1 MKASVCVAAVCS
13 AVFAAA
19 AGDGSARRADALP
32 ESVWNQSEW
41 ISAKDAKTLGEDARR
56 GWLAAP
62 GASYFRKKAVNAKA
76 VKRARWMTSGLGVYE
91 IAVNGRR
98 VGEEVLKPG
107 FTSAR
112 KTRLSF
118 TYDVTALV
126 DCRAGAENVF
136 SATSTSGW
144 WSDKVTGFAGRK
156 PAFRG
161 VVLIDYA
168 DGTSET
174 VPTRHDTWSGS
185 ANGPVAFSGIYD
197 GEGWDARIPEPVFAE
212 GETCE
217 KNGEFKGKVVP
228 SAGAE
233 VYRRDDLALD
243 LVEAYVW
250 KGVDGKEKRG
260 GKTVRHGV
268 VKKTRVYKKGE
279 KISLEPG
286 ETLVVD
292 FAQNSSAVPEFKFSA
307 AEGVT
312 LTCLPAEMLNDM
324 NGEASRGNDGPAGS
338 VYRRN
343 LRMSGGM
350 KMEYTFG
357 KSSGPV
363 VYSPR
368 FTFFGY
374 RYISVAATGK
384 VVIHS
389 VRSIPVTSVT
399 KAMETG
405 SLETGRAD
413 VNRLVANTYWGQLS
427 NYLSI
432 PTDCPQRNERLGWTA
447 DTQVFA
453 ETGSY
458 LADTRSFFAKWM
470 RDMRDSQHRDGAY
483 PSVAPSGP
491 YGGNHRRLGW
501 GDAGVIVPYTVW
513 RHFGEKSII
522 DDNWKSMT
530 RYMDMIESADN
541 WGGGSQYADW
551 LSFESFE
558 AHLKRKPGTE
568 SYWKYLGAC
577 YWLMDARMMGEMAA
591 ATGRKADAEKY
602 ARVAA
607 KVAADI
613 KAKWFSSPDGM
624 ISPEYRHMQT
634 PALFALKLGLVEG
647 EARAKTVAALKKN
660 FKDRGNC
667 LSTGFLGT
675 AILMDVLT
683 EAGLADLAYDV
694 LLNHGF
700 PGWLYSVDQG
710 ATTIWERWNSYTK
723 ENGFGDAG
731 MNSFNHYAYGA
742 VTAWMF
748 KTMAGIQAGP
758 EAGWDKFVLAPRP
771 DRRLGFCKASF
782 RTPKGGVIK
791 SRWRYEGGEWIWEF
805 TVPEGSVAE
814 VSVPGEK
821 GSPKTYAPGEYR
833 ISRKSPVSRKL

>member
-1 MKASVCVAAVCS
+1 MKELSCVAAVCS
-13 AVFAAA
+13 AVLVAA
-19 AGDGSARRADALP
+19 AGDGVAKKVDALP
-32 ESVWNQSEW
+32 EAVWKQSEW
-41 ISAKDAKTLGEDARR
+41 ISAKDANVLDEKGRE

-62 GASYFRKKAVNAKA
+62 GAASYFRKKIVNAKA

-91 IAVNGRR
+91 IAVNGRIA
-98 VGEEVLKPG
+98 GDEILKPG

-118 TYDVTALV
+118 TYDITAMLNAA
-126 DCRAGAENVF
+126 AGAENTF
-136 SATSTSGW
+136 SATATSGW
-144 WSDKVTGFAGRK
+144 WSDKVAAFAGKK

-161 VVLIDYA
+161 VIFLEYA
-168 DGTSET
+168 DGTSESI
-174 VPTRHDTWSGS
+174 PTRHDTWSGS
-185 ANGPVAFSGIYD
+185 AKGPIAFSGIYD
-197 GEGWDARIPEPVFAE
+197 GEGYDARVAEPVFAD
-212 GETCE
+212 GESCE
-217 KNGEFKGKVVP
+217 KNTEFKGKVVP
-228 SAGAE
+228 STGAE
-233 VYRRDDLALD
+233 TYRREDLVLEP
-243 LVEAYVW
+243 VEAYVW
-250 KGVDGKEKRG
+250 KGVDGKEKEGR
-260 GKTVRHGV
+260 KTVKHGV
-268 VKKTRVYKKGE
+268 VKKTRTYGKGDR
-279 KISLEPG
+279 ISLEPG

-312 LTCLPAEMLNDM
+312 VTCLPAEMLNDM
-324 NGEASRGNDGPAGS
+324 NGETSRGNDGPAGS

-363 VYSPR
+363 VHSPR

-374 RYISVAATGK
+374 RYISITATGK
-384 VVIHS
+384 VDIHS
-389 VRSIPVTSVT
+389 IRSIPVTSVT
-399 KAMETG
+399 KAMESG

-427 NYLSI
+427 NYLSV

-501 GDAGVIVPYTVW
+501 GDAGVIVPFTVW
-513 RHFGEKSII
+513 HHYGDKSII
-522 DDNWKSMT
+522 DANWSSMT
-530 RYMDMIESADN
+530 RYMNMIEGADN

-551 LSFESFE
+551 LSFESYE
-558 AHLKRKPGTE
+558 AHKKRVPETE
-568 SYWKYLGAC
+568 GYWKYLGAC
-577 YWLMDARMMGEMAA
+577 YWLLDARMMGEMAA
-591 ATGRKADAEKY
+591 ATGRKDDVAKYAKLAEKI
-602 ARVAA
+602 
-607 KVAADI
+607 AADI

-624 ISPEYRHMQT
+624 ISSEYRHMQT

-647 EARAKTVAALKKN
+647 EARKRTIDALAEN
-660 FKDRGNC
+660 FRKRGNC

-683 EAGLADLAYDV
+683 EAGLTDLAYDV

-710 ATTIWERWNSYTK
+710 ATTIWERWNSYTREK
-723 ENGFGDAG
+723 GFGDAG

-748 KTMAGIQAGP
+748 KTMAGIQTGP
-758 EAGWDKFVLAPRP
+758 EAGWDKFVLAPQP

-782 RTPKGGVIK
+782 RTPNGGEIK
-791 SRWRYEGGEWIWEF
+791 SHWRFEGDEWIWEF
-805 TVPEGSVAE
+805 TVPKGSVAT
-814 VSVPGEK
+814 VSIPGEQ
-821 GSPKTYAPGEYR
+821 GAPKTYTSGEYR
-833 ISRKSPVSRKL
+833 ISKKM